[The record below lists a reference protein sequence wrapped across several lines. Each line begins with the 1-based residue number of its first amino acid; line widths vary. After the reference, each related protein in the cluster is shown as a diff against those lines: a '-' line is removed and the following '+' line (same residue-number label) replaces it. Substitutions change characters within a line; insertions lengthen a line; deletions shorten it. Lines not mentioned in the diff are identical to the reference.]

1 MRGNGIANHISVTCN
16 LFDLQKWSVVVVVA
30 AAAAAHACHLIGLV
44 NASCG

>member
-16 LFDLQKWSVVVVVA
+16 LFDLQKWSVVV
-30 AAAAAHACHLIGLV
+30 AAAHVCHLIGLV

>member
-16 LFDLQKWSVVVVVA
+16 MFDLQKWSVVV
-30 AAAAAHACHLIGLV
+30 AAAAHACHLIGLV